1 MPVDGKLKT
10 SAQCCGTALW
20 SGSLNSLEVQTYRK
34 SAVLGGHGSWA
45 PQDGCHRW
53 MERYPIEKPDGHTQ
67 GTAFTERC
75 GLGWHPQRQGHD
87 SFCQEVASP
96 VVGRRLGTA
105 EGAAEDSVGLV
116 SLRIPAPVASSR
128 SLDCE
133 HGSSSPAW
141 NGKSFMLVWLM
152 MFGMWGDHKP
162 TSSGSH
168 ARPVCCAGEGNP
180 YLPVE
185 QSQPPSSSPSR
196 NPPMTAANALEVVAA
211 RRVAAWRQAH
221 HMENEEDFAWAFTTQ
236 EAAVMEG
243 GHCLAEA
250 WIAARARQEDRV
262 LPVVVEMAED
272 LRPRPSQA
280 PAATIRAKPKA
291 WGKSKRQ
298 PLRLRENTHDTP
310 EAIQRRVFALTQVFL
325 TLGALR
331 PEGLLTSRLHR
342 EWEQS
347 CQRLSQQLVTSAE
360 AVTVTNAVRT
370 ATELNAFMEERGRK
384 GTPCHVDLDAYLH
397 TPAATS
403 APCRALASL
412 RWLCRQGQMSWDLS
426 ALTAPTA
433 RSRHPNKEQA
443 LVVVPPMWPFLEE
456 RVEQLWRVNDEQWT
470 CLLAAWIIGAGCLRY
485 KHVQRATLR
494 KLSRSTLHCKCPKGK
509 QSRTRTGFAF
519 CLPSTFSTG
528 FPWAEKVLEMWD
540 KLPPGARTTCGLCFD
555 KKGQPWPLQAV
566 NTTMR
571 EIFTEAV
578 DSPELLSSYSWRR
591 MPSTAA
597 HTMKLSPLD
606 MAALGDWVNKKDLP
620 EESRMPLHYS
630 GARYGQS
637 MRAKHFVLHALADLT
652 PFETWELI
660 PQTAIEAHRK
670 GKLAADRAVQQDDTV
685 LWALPIEPHEV
696 KERFELTTAM
706 RSRTQKRKAE
716 TIAPSVEGAMP
727 DEIQGKVITAFMK
740 NGAPLC
746 SSFQTRSCI
755 HQAEDCTK
763 LHKCAVV
770 LRTGRACGG
779 SHAAYDCFDKRAVQ
793 AASEAASPGVTLKAA
808 RRSGE
813 GDSPGPRAAQEPAAA
828 PKPAAKPRPKG
839 PTPRSENPTASGS
852 RPPQLP
858 APPPEDHEAHF
869 DQLATYGKKTPE
881 KPTLIYSNPQGG
893 QLWLSGLPRQ
903 ETLSQFPETTLQLVC
918 FAQEVEQKGGVKLP
932 GALLLRIC
940 PASKRDREGQ
950 WQISWP
956 TIRNTL
962 QAGET
967 AVVHC
972 MATP

>member
-1 MPVDGKLKT
+1 MPADGKLLT
-10 SAQCCGTALW
+10 FARCCGTALW
-20 SGSLNSLEVQTYRK
+20 QGQ
-34 SAVLGGHGSWA
+34 AGSWVA
-45 PQDGCHRW
+45 QPLQNSGAVGGPGSWIHPGGYHQQRGQFHLGKLGESTRDTELTVPCGPGWQLLDRTSCH
-53 MERYPIEKPDGHTQ
+53 T
-67 GTAFTERC
+67 
-75 GLGWHPQRQGHD
+75 
-87 SFCQEVASP
+87 CQAVASP
-96 VVGRRLGTA
+96 VEARHLGSPEDA
-105 EGAAEDSVGLV
+105 VEGFVESANWRILSHAV
-116 SLRIPAPVASSR
+116 SSP
-128 SLDCE
+128 SLGCGP
-133 HGSSSPAW
+133 GSSSPVW
-141 NGKSFMLVWLM
+141 TWKSFWLM
-152 MFGMWGDHKP
+152 WMMIYGMWGDH
-162 TSSGSH
+162 
-168 ARPVCCAGEGNP
+168 RPVSSRLWRPPGSAKLLPCWQGGTQCAEDESP
-180 YLPVE
+180 
-185 QSQPPSSSPSR
+185 QPASSPRRAPILPMSSQ
-196 NPPMTAANALEVVAA
+196 PMTAVNALELVAA
-211 RRVAAWRQAH
+211 KRVAAWRRAH
-221 HMENEEDFAWAFTTQ
+221 HMENEEDFAWAFTSQ

-250 WIAARARQEDRV
+250 WLAARARQEDRV
-262 LPVVVEMAED
+262 LPVAVEMAEE
-272 LRPRPSQA
+272 LRPRLSQA
-280 PAATIRAKPKA
+280 PATHIRAKPKA

-298 PLRLRENTHDTP
+298 PLRLRENTQDTP

-347 CQRLSQQLVTSAE
+347 CQRLSQQLVMSAE

-433 RSRHPNKEQA
+433 KSRHPNKEQA

-519 CLPSTFSTG
+519 CVPSTFNTG

-540 KLPPGARTTCGLCFD
+540 RLPPGAKTTCGLCFD
-555 KKGQPWPLQAV
+555 KKGQPWPLQTV

-637 MRAKHFVLHALADLT
+637 MRAKHFVLHALSDLT

-660 PQTAIEAHRK
+660 PQTAIDEAHKK

-685 LWALPIEPHEV
+685 LWALPMEPHEV

-716 TIAPSVEGAMP
+716 AMAPSAEGAMP
-727 DEIQGKVITAFMK
+727 DEIQGKVLTAFMK

-755 HQAEDCTK
+755 HQAGDCAK

-793 AASEAASPGVTLKAA
+793 AAPAAAGPAVALKAA
-808 RRSGE
+808 RRSG
-813 GDSPGPRAAQEPAAA
+813 GVGYSRACSCTKASGQTQAKRANAQE
-828 PKPAAKPRPKG
+828 
-839 PTPRSENPTASGS
+839 
-852 RPPQLP
+852 
-858 APPPEDHEAHF
+858 
-869 DQLATYGKKTPE
+869 
-881 KPTLIYSNPQGG
+881 
-893 QLWLSGLPRQ
+893 
-903 ETLSQFPETTLQLVC
+903 
-918 FAQEVEQKGGVKLP
+918 
-932 GALLLRIC
+932 
-940 PASKRDREGQ
+940 
-950 WQISWP
+950 
-956 TIRNTL
+956 
-962 QAGET
+962 
-967 AVVHC
+967 
-972 MATP
+972 

>member
-1 MPVDGKLKT
+1 
-10 SAQCCGTALW
+10 
-20 SGSLNSLEVQTYRK
+20 
-34 SAVLGGHGSWA
+34 
-45 PQDGCHRW
+45 
-53 MERYPIEKPDGHTQ
+53 
-67 GTAFTERC
+67 
-75 GLGWHPQRQGHD
+75 
-87 SFCQEVASP
+87 
-96 VVGRRLGTA
+96 
-105 EGAAEDSVGLV
+105 
-116 SLRIPAPVASSR
+116 
-128 SLDCE
+128 
-133 HGSSSPAW
+133 
-141 NGKSFMLVWLM
+141 
-152 MFGMWGDHKP
+152 
-162 TSSGSH
+162 
-168 ARPVCCAGEGNP
+168 
-180 YLPVE
+180 
-185 QSQPPSSSPSR
+185 
-196 NPPMTAANALEVVAA
+196 MTAANALEIVAA
-211 RRVAAWRQAH
+211 QRVAAWRQAH
-221 HMENEEDFAWAFTTQ
+221 HMENEEDFAWAFTSQ

-243 GHCLAEA
+243 GHCFAEA
-250 WIAARARQEDRV
+250 WLAARARQEDRV
-262 LPVVVEMAED
+262 LPVAVETAEA

-280 PAATIRAKPKA
+280 PTTHIRAKPKA

-298 PLRLRENTHDTP
+298 PLRLRENTQDTP

-433 RSRHPNKEQA
+433 KSRHPNKEQA

-456 RVEQLWRVNDEQWT
+456 RVAQLWRVNDEQWT

-494 KLSRSTLHCKCPKGK
+494 KLSRSTLHCRCPKGK

-519 CLPSTFSTG
+519 CVPSTFNTG
-528 FPWAEKVLEMWD
+528 FPWAEKILEMWD
-540 KLPPGARTTCGLCFD
+540 KLPPGAKTTCGLCFD

-637 MRAKHFVLHALADLT
+637 MRAKHFVLHALSDLT

-660 PQTAIEAHRK
+660 PQTAIDEAHKK

-685 LWALPIEPHEV
+685 LWALPMEPHEV

-716 TIAPSVEGAMP
+716 AMAPCAEGTMP
-727 DEIQGKVITAFMK
+727 DEIQGKVLTAFMK
-740 NGAPLC
+740 NGTPLC

-755 HQAEDCTK
+755 HQAGDCAK

-779 SHAAYDCFDKRAVQ
+779 SHAAYDCFDKRGVQ
-793 AASEAASPGVTLKAA
+793 AAPTAAGPAVALKAA
-808 RRSGE
+808 RRSGG
-813 GDSPGPRAAQEPAAA
+813 GDPSGPQAIPEPAAA

-839 PTPRSENPTASGS
+839 PAPKSENPTAAGS
-852 RPPQLP
+852 RPPHPP
-858 APPPEDHEAHF
+858 AVAPDDHEAHF
-869 DQLATYGKKTPE
+869 DQLASYGKKTPE

-903 ETLSQFPETTLQLVC
+903 ETLSQFPEATLQLVC
-918 FAQEVEQKGGVKLP
+918 FAQEVEQKGGVQLP

-940 PASKRDREGQ
+940 PASKKDREGQ

-956 TIRNTL
+956 TTIRNTL
-962 QAGET
+962 QAGEV

-972 MATP
+972 MAGRHRAAGLGVLLRAILMEQSIDESAEWVRQRRQIDLPGLFRDAGVRDWIYNTRRSYAMMPPMPVTDGFMATARSNVHLKTLGDAPLCTHKQSASKAAQRLVGPIFAKDIASAKAWNKPLCQAYLRAFSCGYSDGSSGSLDIPWCKKKKGSLAARRPRC